1 MLENL
6 KPPLKVL
13 PCRVRTTL
21 EGLDPKDAT
30 ILESAITDP
39 AWTPHSLSIA
49 LSQRGLSISDRSI
62 KKHQIQQCS
71 CKQLGK

>member
-6 KPPLKVL
+6 EPPVKVL

-21 EGLDPKDAT
+21 EGLDPKDAK
-30 ILESAITDP
+30 ILDSAIANP

>member
-6 KPPLKVL
+6 EPPVKQL
-13 PCRVRTTL
+13 PCRVRSIL
-21 EGLDPKDAT
+21 EELDPKDST
-30 ILESAITDP
+30 ILESAITNP
-39 AWTPHSLSIA
+39 AWTPHSLSVA

-62 KKHQIQQCS
+62 RKHQIQQCS